1 MTFYEPPYQR
11 RMERLAELAKATRE
25 LADDLAVS
33 DQDGASRDTYLLVAG
48 QLVAALEIDEALRSF
63 AGDIK
68 GVPTLEQR

>member
-1 MTFYEPPYQR
+1 MTLYQR
-11 RMERLAELAKATRE
+11 RMERLAELASATRE

-33 DQDGASRDTYLLVAG
+33 DQDSASRDTYLLVAG

-68 GVPTLEQR
+68 SIPTLE